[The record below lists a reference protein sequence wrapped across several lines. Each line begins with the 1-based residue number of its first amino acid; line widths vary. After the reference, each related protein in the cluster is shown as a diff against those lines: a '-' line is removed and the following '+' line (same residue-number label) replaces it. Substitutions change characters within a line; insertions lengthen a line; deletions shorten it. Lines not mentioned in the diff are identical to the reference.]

1 MKDESTTYEE
11 NDLQAN
17 EATQFDQESM
27 GTGIEASSPESPA
40 GEPAKR
46 RPLWTSIAGGAGVG
60 LFVGAGSAALFHT
73 VQAAAAGEPAAAG
86 ELAEEQPTID
96 DGGDVPGLINDEVA
110 VATGVS
116 DDMSFSEAFAAA
128 RAEVGPGGVF
138 EWHGGVYGTYY
149 ADEWNAMT
157 AEERDAWSDNFNW
170 ESRTQEPGSQGT
182 HYADNHSVDPV
193 TPDVPEEPDP
203 TPAPTP
209 EPEIEVL
216 GVVHD
221 EETGATMAGYT
232 VDDNLAV
239 FVDVDSDNVVDLVA
253 YDANGDQ
260 QFSADEIVDVSD
272 QHIAMSDLPGVDPA
286 ADSLADNDLPDYVND
301 ADTGGYYDA

>member
-1 MKDESTTYEE
+1 MKDESTIYEE
-11 NDLQAN
+11 NNLQAN
-17 EATQFDQESM
+17 EATQLDQES
-27 GTGIEASSPESPA
+27 TGAAAETATPETPA
-40 GEPAKR
+40 VEPAKR
-46 RPLWTSIAGGAGVG
+46 RPLWTSVAGGAGVG

-73 VQAAAAGEPAAAG
+73 VQAAAASETTD
-86 ELAEEQPTID
+86 EQPSID
-96 DGGDVPGLINDEVA
+96 DGGNVPGLINDEVA

-149 ADEWNAMT
+149 ADEWNTMT

-170 ESRTQEPGSQGT
+170 GSHASESGSQGT

-203 TPAPTP
+203 TPDPIP
-209 EPEIEVL
+209 EPEPEPDIEVL

-260 QFSADEIVDVSD
+260 QFGADEIIDVSD

-286 ADSLADNDLPDYVND
+286 TDSLADNDLPDYVND

>member
-1 MKDESTTYEE
+1 MKDESTIYEE
-11 NDLQAN
+11 SNLQAN
-17 EATQFDQESM
+17 EATQLDQES
-27 GTGIEASSPESPA
+27 TGAAAETATPEIPA
-40 GEPAKR
+40 VEPTKR
-46 RPLWTSIAGGAGVG
+46 RPLWTSVAGGAGVG

-73 VQAAAAGEPAAAG
+73 VQAATASETTD
-86 ELAEEQPTID
+86 EQPSID
-96 DGGDVPGLINDEVA
+96 DGGDVPGLINNEVA

-170 ESRTQEPGSQGT
+170 ESHASEPGSQGT

-203 TPAPTP
+203 TPDPIP
-209 EPEIEVL
+209 EPEPEPDIEVL

>member
-1 MKDESTTYEE
+1 MKDESTIYEE
-11 NDLQAN
+11 NSLQAN
-17 EATQFDQESM
+17 EATQLDQES
-27 GTGIEASSPESPA
+27 TGAVAEAATPETPA
-40 GEPAKR
+40 VEPTKR
-46 RPLWTSIAGGAGVG
+46 RPLWTSVVGGAGVG

-73 VQAAAAGEPAAAG
+73 VQAAAASETTD
-86 ELAEEQPTID
+86 EQPSID

-149 ADEWNAMT
+149 ADEWNTMT
-157 AEERDAWSDNFNW
+157 AEERDAWSDNFSW
-170 ESRTQEPGSQGT
+170 GSHATEPGSQGT

-203 TPAPTP
+203 TPDPVPDLDP

-260 QFSADEIVDVSD
+260 QFSADEIIDVSD